1 MKPIRNHV
9 YCPQCGKTKMQ
20 FSTKQEADL
29 FILYNADDI
38 SDASGYAPVRSYFC
52 ETCQCW
58 HLTSHV
64 YECRRAPQK
73 NDHHMACYERYFSR
87 AVSATVRLAVK
98 EIKAK
103 LHEINRYVLGHK
115 GDEMSGLPHCR
126 AMYQEVCKVLDEIR
140 GSLSR
145 VQLNGIMKRLKTV
158 EPYLA

>member
-1 MKPIRNHV
+1 M
-9 YCPQCGKTKMQ
+9 
-20 FSTKQEADL
+20 
-29 FILYNADDI
+29 
-38 SDASGYAPVRSYFC
+38 
-52 ETCQCW
+52 
-58 HLTSHV
+58 
-64 YECRRAPQK
+64 
-73 NDHHMACYERYFSR
+73 
-87 AVSATVRLAVK
+87 RLAVK